1 MQQHHSTQNSPL
13 ALAMGG
19 SLAIRPSHVCLG
31 LVSTQCHYCCLTPL
45 LPRKF
50 VPLHGLQKI
59 YFISVFVSSLLLS
72 INSPFSSQNDEQ
84 TILDHLFKTFQIST
98 LSFSGGSGD
107 ASLIL
112 GSRRSAGGGNGNPLQ
127 YSCLENMDRGAW
139 QATVHGVT
147 KSWTRLSMH
156 TDFRRNTIAEP
167 TNFVSN
173 LIA

>member
-1 MQQHHSTQNSPL
+1 
-13 ALAMGG
+13 MGF
-19 SLAIRPSHVCLG
+19 PDG
-31 LVSTQCHYCCLTPL
+31 LMSKEPACKAGDAGDV
-45 LPRKF
+45 
-50 VPLHGLQKI
+50 GLI
-59 YFISVFVSSLLLS
+59 
-72 INSPFSSQNDEQ
+72 P
-84 TILDHLFKTFQIST
+84 
-98 LSFSGGSGD
+98 GSG
-107 ASLIL
+107 
-112 GSRRSAGGGNGNPLQ
+112 RSAGGGNGNPLQ